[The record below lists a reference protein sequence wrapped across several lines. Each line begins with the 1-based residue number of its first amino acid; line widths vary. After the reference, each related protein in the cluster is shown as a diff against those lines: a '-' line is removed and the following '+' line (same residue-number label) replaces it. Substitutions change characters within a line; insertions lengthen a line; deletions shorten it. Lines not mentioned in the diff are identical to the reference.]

1 MATRKLIIEVVR
13 FHLYQPDTLVFSG
26 WFHPDYKES
35 CQLGA
40 FYNGKEL
47 PVELSY
53 RKGAEVRQRHLNE
66 EVEVNEEWTGI
77 VHLPKDWRSQGDFE
91 CYCLTGDEKEKV
103 YTLGNKKLR
112 KIDKQVEYYIE
123 TVSVADQKLEVAG
136 WAVGAG
142 CVDIQI
148 IDGKG
153 KAYPAKV
160 ERYPR
165 RDVSNVF
172 KEVEGDM
179 QPGFKVVLDMKSQ
192 NVAQQKLE
200 ATKLRIVLKDNKKK
214 SVYKVNFNDDAE
226 RKAAFTM
233 RLIEKGFHYM
243 MVNGIPATTRKLYR
257 KIMKKATY
265 NYDDWRARYEVK
277 EAELATQRAT
287 TFPVS
292 YKCSIV
298 IPLYMTNPRF
308 LREMVDSIRNQTYTN
323 WELCMAD
330 GSGANSPLTGILE
343 EYAKKDARIHYNTL
357 ENNLGIAGNTNA
369 ALEMAT
375 GEIIVLADHDDIM
388 PANALFELMQAWNQD
403 TSIDVIYSDED
414 KISMDG
420 KKYFE
425 PHFKSD
431 YNVDLLRSMN
441 YICHLFAFRK
451 EILAKVGGFRQEYDG
466 AQDYDFILR
475 CCEEAGKIH
484 HIPKILYH
492 WRCHID
498 STAANPESKR
508 YAFEAG
514 KRAVQAHYERVGIP
528 AKVEHSEFYGMY
540 RTIYEWSEEP
550 LVSILIPNK
559 DHIDDLDKCLKSIEK
574 SDYKNYEVIVI
585 ENNST
590 EPETFAYYKQI
601 ESGQIHVVYYEGEFN
616 FSRVNNFGAKSA
628 KGDYFLLLNNDTEM
642 IHENCI
648 RELLGYCMREDVG
661 AVGARLYYEDD
672 TIQHAGVVL
681 GFGGIAGHTFIGKS
695 RYDTGYFGR
704 IICAQDYSAV
714 TAACTM
720 TKRSTFEKVNGLSEE
735 LRVAFNDIDYCMKVR
750 SLGQLVVYNPYA
762 ELYHYE
768 SKSRGLE
775 DTPEKVE
782 RFNGEVDMFIQK
794 WEKELAA
801 GDPYYNKNL
810 TLDNSDFSLRK

>member
-1 MATRKLIIEVVR
+1 MAVRKLVIEVVR
-13 FHLYQPDTLVFSG
+13 FHLHQPDTIVFSG
-26 WFHPDYKES
+26 WFHPFFKDS
-35 CQLGA
+35 CSLAVVCG
-40 FYNGKEL
+40 GKEL
-47 PVELSY
+47 PVELEY
-53 RKGAEVRQRHLNE
+53 RRGAEVRQRHIAE
-66 EVEVNEEWTGI
+66 EFEVNEEVIGT
-77 VHLPKDWRSQGDFE
+77 VKLPADWKANGTFE
-91 CYCLTGDEKEKV
+91 CYCLCQGEREKAYSLTNRKM
-103 YTLGNKKLR
+103 KKLHE
-112 KIDKQVEYYIE
+112 QVEYYIE
-123 TVSVADQKLEVAG
+123 TVKLVDQKLEVTG
-136 WAVGAG
+136 WAAGAG
-142 CVDIQI
+142 EVSLSLTDAN
-148 IDGKG
+148 GKV
-153 KAYPAKV
+153 YPVKM

-165 RDVSNVF
+165 RDVSNAFMELVA
-172 KEVEGDM
+172 EA
-179 QPGFKVVLDMKSQ
+179 QPGFKVSYQMESEDK
-192 NVAQQKLE
+192 AFAK
-200 ATKLRIVLKDNKKK
+200 KLRLALADGEKK
-214 SVYKVNFNDDAE
+214 SVYKINFDDDAE
-226 RKAAFTM
+226 RKDAFTLKLM
-233 RLIEKGFHYM
+233 DKAFHYM
-243 MVNGIPATTRKLYR
+243 LVNGVPATIRKAYRKLA
-257 KIMKKATY
+257 KKAVY

-277 EAELATQRAT
+277 EAELATQRET

-330 GSGANSPLTGILE
+330 GSGADSPLTGILE
-343 EYAKKDARIHYNTL
+343 EYAKKDARIHYRTL
-357 ENNLGIAGNTNA
+357 ENNLGISGNTNA

-508 YAFEAG
+508 YAFESG

-540 RTIYEWSEEP
+540 RTIYEWNEEP

-559 DHIDDLDKCLKSIEK
+559 DHIDDLEKCLKSIEK

-601 ESGQIHVVYYEGEFN
+601 ESEQIHVVYYEGEFN

-642 IHENCI
+642 IYENCI

-720 TKRSTFEKVNGLSEE
+720 TKRSTFEAVNGLSEE